1 VSLKR
6 KAITGFSWSVFEGV
20 FSTGSIFIVGIIL
33 ARLLTPKDFGVVG
46 IITAIIAVS
55 NSVVEA
61 GFGSAL
67 IRKLDANND
76 DFNTVFY
83 TNLTTAFI
91 LYLLLFTF
99 APQIAIFFNIPILSD
114 LIKVA
119 GLVLLI
125 NAVVIIQRTLL
136 NKSLNFKKL
145 SIIAVISSIISGII
159 AVVMAFMDFGVWSLV
174 ALSILRPFI
183 NSILLW
189 FSSNWFPQFIF
200 SIKSFKEL
208 FNYGSKLLLTN
219 LINTAYKNIYYF
231 VIGKYFNPVA
241 LGFYTR
247 ADQFQSPFS
256 ANISFAIRR
265 ISFPILSNFQNDS
278 KNLKIKFIQFIRFSM
293 LLNFTIMLAI
303 VAIAKPLVLL
313 LIGEKWS
320 TSIVYLQLLCVPGIL
335 YPLQILHL
343 NLLLVKGYSNLN
355 LKLEIIKKAILLPI
369 IFVTINYGITE
380 MIYGLIL
387 FSIIEYFINSY
398 YTRKIIH
405 YSLTEQFKD
414 FLPFMIVS
422 GATFLSMYIITIFE
436 INLIIMLVIQ
446 LGVGIIVFTV
456 INEILCLKEYQMIKT
471 KITTLFKTYK

>member
-1 VSLKR
+1 
-6 KAITGFSWSVFEGV
+6 
-20 FSTGSIFIVGIIL
+20 
-33 ARLLTPKDFGVVG
+33 
-46 IITAIIAVS
+46 
-55 NSVVEA
+55 
-61 GFGSAL
+61 
-67 IRKLDANND
+67 
-76 DFNTVFY
+76 
-83 TNLTTAFI
+83 
-91 LYLLLFTF
+91 
-99 APQIAIFFNIPILSD
+99 
-114 LIKVA
+114 
-119 GLVLLI
+119 
-125 NAVVIIQRTLL
+125 
-136 NKSLNFKKL
+136 
-145 SIIAVISSIISGII
+145 
-159 AVVMAFMDFGVWSLV
+159 MAFMDFGVWSLV